1 VVEPIHPLE
10 DAMQIVIVDD
20 NRVNVALLKVLA
32 RQLTDQPAMEFTDA
46 VAALAWCESHPFDL
60 LLLDYMM
67 PGLDGLSFLA
77 QLRARPDK
85 ADVPVLMVT
94 ASHETEVRY
103 EALHRGVNDF
113 LTKPIDRIEFLARS
127 RNMLA
132 LRQSQKALADR
143 AAWLAAEVD
152 KATRVIVEREYD
164 TILRLSRAAE
174 YRDPETGLHL
184 ARMARYSQLIGRNL
198 GMDTEQ
204 QQTLLRAA
212 PMHDIGKVGIP
223 DAILLKPGKLDAA
236 EWVTMREHSAIGYQ
250 ILRDSPSPLLQ
261 MAAVIAH
268 SHHEKFDGSGYPLG
282 LVGKAIP
289 LVGRIVAVAD
299 VLDALTSRR
308 PYKEAWTFEAAL
320 VLLREQS
327 GTQFDP
333 ACVDALVES
342 WSEVLAIH
350 AEFRDEAGGPHA
362 NLV

>member
-1 VVEPIHPLE
+1 
-10 DAMQIVIVDD
+10 MQIVIVDD

-32 RQLTDQPAMEFTDA
+32 RQLTDQPAAEFTDPV
-46 VAALAWCESHPFDL
+46 VALDWCLTHAFDL
-60 LLLDYMM
+60 LLVDYMM
-67 PGLDGLSFLA
+67 PDLDGLTFVA
-77 QLRARPDK
+77 RLRAQADK

-94 ASHETEVRY
+94 ASHESEVRY
-103 EALHRGVNDF
+103 QALGSGATDF

-132 LRQSQKALADR
+132 LRRSQKALADR
-143 AAWLAAEVD
+143 ATWLAEEVA
-152 KATRVIVEREYD
+152 KATQALVEREHD

-198 GMDTEQ
+198 GLDTEA

-236 EWVTMREHSAIGYQ
+236 EWAVMREHSAIGHQ
-250 ILRDSPSPLLQ
+250 ILRDSPSPMLQ
-261 MAAVIAH
+261 MAAVIAY
-268 SHHEKFDGSGYPLG
+268 SHHERFDGHGYPQG
-282 LVGKAIP
+282 LAGTDIP

-308 PYKEAWTFEAAL
+308 PYKPAWSFDAAL
-320 VLLREQS
+320 ALLREQS

-333 ACVDALVES
+333 ACVAALEES

-350 AEFRDEAGGPHA
+350 AEYHDGDGQEEGCHA
-362 NLV
+362 LAAT